1 MGRKP
6 GTGNMELAKYNPA
19 TRMGFGESEQDK
31 VLVRRLMG
39 ETLQSWRKTKVKSDE
54 ELVRRFDEFFHECA
68 EQGKIPT
75 VEELEM
81 CTGYSHGGLGD
92 IQSGKN
98 PGFSPETKNILKR
111 AREFIKTF
119 DAKLVIT
126 GEINPVVYIFR
137 AKNYYGLRDQQDI
150 TVSANEN
157 KVAEMSDED
166 IAKWYIEDGQTV
178 ETHFADEKKPD
189 GKT

>member
-6 GTGNMELAKYNPA
+6 GTGNMELGTKYSPA
-19 TRMGFGESEQDK
+19 ARMGFGESDEDK
-31 VLVRRLMG
+31 VLVRRLMT

-54 ELVRRFDEFFHECA
+54 ELAARLDEFFHDCA

-81 CTGYSHGGLGD
+81 TTGYSHGGLGD
-92 IQSGKN
+92 IQSGRN

-119 DAKLVIT
+119 DAKLVLT
-126 GEINPVVYIFR
+126 GEINPIVYFFR
-137 AKNYYGLRDQQDI
+137 AKNYYGLQDKQEI
-150 TVSANEN
+150 SVTAESNR
-157 KVAEMSDED
+157 VAEMSDED
-166 IAKWYIEDGQTV
+166 IAKWYIEDGQTIDI
-178 ETHFADEKKPD
+178 TDEKRSNV
-189 GKT
+189 